1 MHLAAQITIKEK
13 CWTKNI
19 YEIVFYSNTYI
30 RYKLSIF
37 NYPNSLVRLVKY
49 NRRTVDYKVLYE
61 DNINETSLK
70 VVKYIMSK
78 IIQKE
83 YNNEREKS
91 R

>member
-13 CWTKNI
+13 RWTKNI

-70 VVKYIMSK
+70 AVKYIMSK

-83 YNNEREKS
+83 YDNEREKS